1 MGVSIIKISDK
12 IIILGSY
19 LHTTIIQW
27 IVGSLF
33 PFLDGTDIL
42 LVKCFTELIMDT
54 DDGLNDKTLMS
65 IFITC
70 READVDVSMSP
81 LTSHNENIP

>member
-1 MGVSIIKISDK
+1 MGVSILKISDK

-19 LHTTIIQW
+19 FYNFQW
-27 IVGSLF
+27 ILGSLF

-42 LVKCFTELIMDT
+42 LVKCFTELMKDR
-54 DDGLNDKTLMS
+54 DDGLNDKTMRS